1 MKKYLSLFAFAM
13 MAVFSLAFVSCGDD
27 EEEDGADTSKL
38 VGTWEIIK
46 SVSYENGEVSEI
58 ENGYGAYWV
67 FTNRTITI
75 HDKYDLMNKQTI
87 DYVLKDNK
95 LHIAGFDVHTILEL
109 TSSKLVLKTF
119 EIHYYNETT
128 YEIITFKKKE

>member
-1 MKKYLSLFAFAM
+1 MKKYLSFMAFAL
-13 MAVFSLAFVSCGDD
+13 MAVFSLTLASCGDD
-27 EEEDGADTSKL
+27 EEDGADTSKL

-46 SVSYENGEVSEI
+46 TVSYENGEVSET

-67 FTNRTITI
+67 FTNRTITV
-75 HDKYDLMNKQTI
+75 HDKYDLMNNQTI

-109 TSSKLVLKTF
+109 TSSKMVLKTF
-119 EIHYYNETT
+119 ETNYYDETT
-128 YEIITFKKKE
+128 YDIITLKKKE

>member
-1 MKKYLSLFAFAM
+1 MAFAL
-13 MAVFSLAFVSCGDD
+13 MAVFSLTFASCGDD
-27 EEEDGADTSKL
+27 DEEDGADTSKL
-38 VGTWEIIK
+38 VGTWEIIER
-46 SVSYENGEVSEI
+46 VSYENGEVSEI

-75 HDKYDLMNKQTI
+75 HNKQTI

-119 EIHYYNETT
+119 EIHYYDETT
-128 YEIITFKKKE
+128 YDIITFKKKE